1 MDKYIGKLLDNRYEI
16 LELIGSGGMALVYKA
31 KCHRLNRMVA
41 VKILKDEHLRD
52 EDFRKRFKDEAQAV
66 AMLSHPNIVSIYDVS
81 KTGGIEYIVME
92 LIEGISLKE
101 YMKRKGILSWKETL
115 YFASQVAN
123 ALEHAHSRGIIHR
136 DIKPHNIMI
145 LRDGTL
151 KVADFGIARL
161 VMKKQ
166 QSLMQEALGSVH
178 YVSPE
183 QAKGSYIDART
194 DIYSLGV
201 VMYEM
206 LTGRLPFEGDNP
218 ITVAMQHINAIPLM
232 PTEINPQ
239 IPLGMEQITMKAM
252 NPSLEKRY
260 SSASQLLMDLEMFK
274 NNPTMIFSYSYM
286 KSGNDQVNDSEKT
299 LKLDDIHAQFQKQHS
314 GKIDIDEMSNSI
326 HDSIMKSE
334 IGTELRRGGG
344 IPFHE
349 NGVDSITE
357 MSRGNLQGSA
367 KIGKFDVYDGNDLAL
382 ANHRKQAHKKYV
394 RKSGN
399 GFALTVTALVTVS
412 FFIGALFFAWKLLI
426 GDATEPEIL
435 RIPQFVGMDINYI
448 LGNGEYIN
456 NFTIEPAYEYN
467 EEQKEGIVLNQ
478 KPVQGSSAKKGSTV
492 VLTVSSGR
500 KTVQV
505 PDVRNWES
513 NKAQRELSN
522 KNLFS
527 TITYDTSDTISEGQ
541 VIETIP
547 AFGESVYEGDTVI
560 LVISQGKKV
569 KTATVPLVVGMTE
582 MNAWHELELA
592 GLAVGSVENIERSD
606 IQPGLV
612 LTQSILQGTQVD
624 EKTAVDLTISVSP
637 APTTEPSESKRQTES
652 TKAIELPIQ
661 ISTEKESPITTESQ
675 TQTTASTK
683 PQETTKPTAATQE
696 LKTYNLPI
704 NLDKYTGSVRVMVKL
719 NGEVVYDEIKN
730 ASVDK
735 VIYVALKGN
744 GTGYIH
750 LYIDNKNVASQI
762 IVFE

>member
-31 KCHRLNRMVA
+31 KCHRLNRLVA

-81 KTGGIEYIVME
+81 KTGGVEYIVME

-101 YMKRKGILSWKETL
+101 YMKRKGVLSWKETL

-161 VMKKQ
+161 MMKKQ
-166 QSLMQEALGSVH
+166 QSLLQEALGSVH

-286 KSGNDQVNDSEKT
+286 STEDEPAADSEKT
-299 LKLDDIHAQFQKQHS
+299 RKLDDVHMHAAHK
-314 GKIDIDEMSNSI
+314 KDKEIDIDEMSNSI

-334 IGTELRRGGG
+334 LISKLKRGEDAFSDEDTGSISG
-344 IPFHE
+344 ISHK
-349 NGVDSITE
+349 NTQ
-357 MSRGNLQGSA
+357 NTA
-367 KIGKFDVYDGNDLAL
+367 AIGKFDVYDGNDVSLV
-382 ANHRKQAHKKYV
+382 NNRNRRQQNV
-394 RKSGN
+394 RRESSKSGN
-399 GFALTVTALVTVS
+399 GFALAVTALVTVL
-412 FFIGALFFAWKLLI
+412 FFVGAIFFAWKLLI
-426 GDATEPEIL
+426 GDTEEPEIL
-435 RIPQFVGMDINYI
+435 KTPKFVGLDINYV
-448 LGNGEYIN
+448 LGNGEYVN
-456 NFTIEPAYEYN
+456 NFVIEPTYEYN

-478 KPVQGSSAKKGSTV
+478 KPSQGTSAKKGSTV
-492 VLTVSSGR
+492 VLTVSSG
-500 KTVQV
+500 KKSVQV
-505 PDVRNWES
+505 PDLRNWES

-527 TITYDTSDTISEGQ
+527 TLTYDTSDTISEGQ
-541 VIETIP
+541 VIQTIP
-547 AFGESVYEGDTVI
+547 AMGESVYEGDTVI
-560 LVISQGKKV
+560 LVISQGKKI
-569 KTATVPLVVGMTE
+569 KTATVPLVIGMTE

-592 GLAVGSVENIERSD
+592 GLAVGSVENVERSD

-612 LTQSILQGTQVD
+612 LTQSIVQGTQVD
-624 EKTAVDLTISVSP
+624 EKTAIDLTISVLP
-637 APTTEPSESKRQTES
+637 APTASEPKETEPTATATREIQIPLPTEPTKSTVESVQATSS
-652 TKAIELPIQ
+652 TKSE
-661 ISTEKESPITTESQ
+661 EV
-675 TQTTASTK
+675 
-683 PQETTKPTAATQE
+683 TKPTTAEQE
-696 LKTYNLPI
+696 QKTYNLPI

-719 NGEVVYDEIKN
+719 NGEVVYDEVKN

-735 VIYVALKGN
+735 VIYVTLKGN